1 MAKNILNQNLA
12 LGTGITTNKT
22 KKINSSTGGLYADFI
37 GNTGSAKNVT
47 LPTINT
53 GNVGYG
59 DFINVA
65 TPSVNSKS
73 GYVGA
78 YTGEDTKLSSV
89 TPAVSAVKTT
99 PSYGYSD
106 YIGEITN
113 QPVLSTSLKNQV
125 EIKKP
130 DFASGVVGTVGGGF
144 SGGNKGGVTDEG
156 VIVGNPTVET
166 MPAIKTSG
174 GSSSSS
180 KAATENAD
188 NFAPAIREIIE
199 NLYPEKKQSTAKY
212 ADFIDTS
219 NQSVSAE
226 KAEATTPTTTPATQ
240 AQAEET
246 KAAET
251 ANTATAAA
259 QAEESKSE
267 DSKMSYED
275 YIAEMKKG
283 YQEQLDAANKQA
295 EQTKA
300 RAMANAENAYAQN
313 KATYGTNAE
322 TLAQMGLTG
331 GGYSDYLQAQAYAQK
346 RADAQAAT
354 AQEIASKSNNQATYQ
369 QYIQAMNEKLA
380 DKILYDE
387 RLADQR
393 KYQEE
398 QTKAESDREYTKN
411 IYNTLWSAVQDT
423 NTTYTPES
431 IKALGEKA
439 GLSNEDITTLTNMLN
454 ATLARKTE
462 EEKKTQEE
470 EEKVKNEAFA
480 KSSSAVAA
488 DTISYIVANNGG
500 QSEYIESLKS
510 NLTEEDYNKL
520 VSQNQKSTSEYYT
533 TAIKSGYNVNTNE
546 IDNMYKKGNL
556 SEAQY
561 NKIKALWNESSIATD
576 NSAFADGNGYTLS
589 FKDAKTVMNT
599 AKSSQWI
606 NDANKKAIE
615 STYMRLYAKDIA
627 NEIMV
632 KSSAKEKGG
641 NVVDIYASDFN
652 TKKFGSYS
660 GMGKSGNTQ
669 EKYAQSIVSDAKSGK
684 IKAGDYVIMNYGNT
698 WDVECIY
705 VYIGDG
711 IFVKA
716 KDGNDSTYLSG
727 GKFASGVNFY
737 VPNGY
742 KINISSNIAFH
753 VDKK

>member
-1 MAKNILNQNLA
+1 MIKQNLT
-12 LGTGITTNKT
+12 LGTTTS
-22 KKINSSTGGLYADFI
+22 KKKKNNGTGGLYGDFV
-37 GNTGSAKNVT
+37 GGTGSANNVS
-47 LPTINT
+47 LPNLPAPNPT
-53 GNVGYG
+53 YG
-59 DFINVA
+59 DFINIP
-65 TPSVNSKS
+65 TPSKSSKS
-73 GYVGA
+73 GYIGA
-78 YTGEDTKLSSV
+78 YTGEETKLPSV
-89 TPAVSAVKTT
+89 TPALKYESKAN
-99 PSYGYSD
+99 SYGYSD
-106 YIGEITN
+106 YIGDITK
-113 QPVLSTSLKNQV
+113 QPTISSLPNNQV
-125 EIKKP
+125 AIKKP
-130 DFASGVVGTVGGGF
+130 EFDSNVVGTVGGGI
-144 SGGNKGGVTDEG
+144 SGGKKGGVTDEG
-156 VIVGNPTVET
+156 EIIGNPSVDNSTFNKGNNTVSSGKL
-166 MPAIKTSG
+166 PASKSDKIPTPTIEEPVIKPSVDTIKDGSTG
-174 GSSSSS
+174 GKTPTPSTP
-180 KAATENAD
+180 AA
-188 NFAPAIREIIE
+188 P
-199 NLYPEKKQSTAKY
+199 
-212 ADFIDTS
+212 
-219 NQSVSAE
+219 
-226 KAEATTPTTTPATQ
+226 TTPKG
-240 AQAEET
+240 EKE
-246 KAAET
+246 
-251 ANTATAAA
+251 N
-259 QAEESKSE
+259 

-275 YIAEMKKG
+275 YINEMKKG

-561 NKIKALWNESSIATD
+561 NEIKALWNESSIATD

-589 FKDAKTVMNT
+589 FNDAKTVMNT

-632 KSSAKEKGG
+632 KSSAKGKGG

-684 IKAGDYVIMNYGNT
+684 IKSGDYVIMNYGNT

-742 KINISSNIAFH
+742 EINFSSNIAFH

>member
-1 MAKNILNQNLA
+1 MIKQNLT
-12 LGTGITTNKT
+12 LGTTTS
-22 KKINSSTGGLYADFI
+22 KKKKNSGTGGLYGDFV
-37 GNTGSAKNVT
+37 GGTGSANNVP
-47 LPTINT
+47 LPNLPAPNST
-53 GNVGYG
+53 YG
-59 DFINVA
+59 DFINVS
-65 TPSVNSKS
+65 TPSKSSKS
-73 GYVGA
+73 GYIGT
-78 YTGEDTKLSSV
+78 YTGEETKLPSV
-89 TPAVSAVKTT
+89 TPALKYESKAN
-99 PSYGYSD
+99 PYGYSD
-106 YIGEITN
+106 YIGDMTK
-113 QPVLSTSLKNQV
+113 QPTISFLPNNQV
-125 EIKKP
+125 AIKKP
-130 DFASGVVGTVGGGF
+130 EFDSNVVGTVGGGF
-144 SGGNKGGVTDEG
+144 SGGKKGGITDEG
-156 VIVGNPTVET
+156 EIIGNPSVDNSTFNKGNNTVSSGKL
-166 MPAIKTSG
+166 PASKSDKIPTPTIEKPVIKPS
-174 GSSSSS
+174 
-180 KAATENAD
+180 
-188 NFAPAIREIIE
+188 
-199 NLYPEKKQSTAKY
+199 
-212 ADFIDTS
+212 IDTIKDGS
-219 NQSVSAE
+219 TGGKTPTPSTPA
-226 KAEATTPTTTPATQ
+226 APTTPK
-240 AQAEET
+240 EE
-246 KAAET
+246 KE
-251 ANTATAAA
+251 N
-259 QAEESKSE
+259 
-267 DSKMSYED
+267 DGKMSYED
-275 YIAEMKKG
+275 YINEMKKG

-346 RADAQAAT
+346 RADTQAAT

-561 NKIKALWNESSIATD
+561 NEIKALWNESSIATD

-660 GMGKSGNTQ
+660 GMGKAGNTQ

-684 IKAGDYVIMNYGNT
+684 IQAGDYVIMNYGNT

-742 KINISSNIAFH
+742 KINMSSNIAFH

>member
-1 MAKNILNQNLA
+1 MIKQNLT
-12 LGTGITTNKT
+12 LGTTTS
-22 KKINSSTGGLYADFI
+22 KKKKNSGAGGLYGDFV
-37 GNTGSAKNVT
+37 GGTGSANNLS
-47 LPTINT
+47 LPNLPAPNPT
-53 GNVGYG
+53 YG
-59 DFINVA
+59 DFINIP
-65 TPSVNSKS
+65 TPSKSSKS
-73 GYVGA
+73 GYIGA
-78 YTGEDTKLSSV
+78 YTGEETKLPSV
-89 TPAVSAVKTT
+89 TPALKYESKAN
-99 PSYGYSD
+99 SYGYSD
-106 YIGEITN
+106 YIGDITK
-113 QPVLSTSLKNQV
+113 QPTISSLPHNQV
-125 EIKKP
+125 AIKKP
-130 DFASGVVGTVGGGF
+130 EFDSNVVGTVGGGF
-144 SGGNKGGVTDEG
+144 SGGKKGGITDEG
-156 VIVGNPTVET
+156 EIIGNPSVDNSTFNKGNNTVSSGKL
-166 MPAIKTSG
+166 PASKSDKIPTPTIEEPVIKPSVDTIKDGSTG
-174 GSSSSS
+174 GKTPTPSTP
-180 KAATENAD
+180 AA
-188 NFAPAIREIIE
+188 P
-199 NLYPEKKQSTAKY
+199 
-212 ADFIDTS
+212 
-219 NQSVSAE
+219 
-226 KAEATTPTTTPATQ
+226 TTPKG
-240 AQAEET
+240 EKE
-246 KAAET
+246 
-251 ANTATAAA
+251 N
-259 QAEESKSE
+259 

-275 YIAEMKKG
+275 YINEMKKG

-561 NKIKALWNESSIATD
+561 NEIKALWNESSIATD

-589 FKDAKTVMNT
+589 FNDAKTVMNT

-632 KSSAKEKGG
+632 KSSAKGKGG

-684 IKAGDYVIMNYGNT
+684 IKSGDYVIMNYGNT

-742 KINISSNIAFH
+742 EINFSSNIAFH

>member
-1 MAKNILNQNLA
+1 MIKQNLT
-12 LGTGITTNKT
+12 LGTTTS
-22 KKINSSTGGLYADFI
+22 KKKKNSGAGGLYGDFV
-37 GNTGSAKNVT
+37 GGTGSANNLS
-47 LPTINT
+47 LPNLPAPNPT
-53 GNVGYG
+53 YG
-59 DFINVA
+59 DFINIP
-65 TPSVNSKS
+65 TPSKSSKS
-73 GYVGA
+73 GYIGA
-78 YTGEDTKLSSV
+78 YTGEETKLPSV
-89 TPAVSAVKTT
+89 TPALKYESKAN
-99 PSYGYSD
+99 SYGYSD
-106 YIGEITN
+106 YIGDITK
-113 QPVLSTSLKNQV
+113 QPTISSLPNNQV
-125 EIKKP
+125 AIKKP
-130 DFASGVVGTVGGGF
+130 EFDSNVVGTVGVGF
-144 SGGNKGGVTDEG
+144 SGGKKGGITDEG
-156 VIVGNPTVET
+156 EIIGNPSVDNSTFNNGNNTVPSGKL
-166 MPAIKTSG
+166 PASKSDKIPTPTIEEPVIKPSVDTIKDGSTG
-174 GSSSSS
+174 GKTPTPSTP
-180 KAATENAD
+180 AA
-188 NFAPAIREIIE
+188 P
-199 NLYPEKKQSTAKY
+199 
-212 ADFIDTS
+212 
-219 NQSVSAE
+219 
-226 KAEATTPTTTPATQ
+226 TTPKG
-240 AQAEET
+240 EKE
-246 KAAET
+246 
-251 ANTATAAA
+251 NG
-259 QAEESKSE
+259 
-267 DSKMSYED
+267 SKMSYED
-275 YIAEMKKG
+275 YINEMKKG

-369 QYIQAMNEKLA
+369 QYITAMNEKLA
-380 DKILYDE
+380 EKALYE
-387 RLADQR
+387 EQLEEQR
-393 KYQEE
+393 KYNEQ

-411 IYNTLWSAVQDT
+411 IYNTLWSAVQNT

-462 EEKKTQEE
+462 EEKKTQAE
-470 EEKVKNEAFA
+470 EEKVKYEAFA

-561 NKIKALWNESSIATD
+561 NEIKALWNESSIATD

-669 EKYAQSIVSDAKSGK
+669 EKYAQSIILDAKSGK

-698 WDVECIY
+698 WNTDCVY

-742 KINISSNIAFH
+742 EINFSSNIAFH

>member
-1 MAKNILNQNLA
+1 MIKQNLT
-12 LGTGITTNKT
+12 LGTTTS
-22 KKINSSTGGLYADFI
+22 KKRKNSGTGGLYGDFV
-37 GNTGSAKNVT
+37 GGTGSANNVS
-47 LPTINT
+47 LPNLPALNPT
-53 GNVGYG
+53 YG
-59 DFINVA
+59 DFINIP
-65 TPSVNSKS
+65 TPSKSSKS
-73 GYVGA
+73 GYIGA
-78 YTGEDTKLSSV
+78 YTGEETKLPSV
-89 TPAVSAVKTT
+89 TPALKYESKAN
-99 PSYGYSD
+99 SYGYSD
-106 YIGEITN
+106 YIGDITK
-113 QPVLSTSLKNQV
+113 QPTISSLPNNQV
-125 EIKKP
+125 AIKKP
-130 DFASGVVGTVGGGF
+130 EFDSNVVGTVGGGF
-144 SGGNKGGVTDEG
+144 SGGKKGGITDEG
-156 VIVGNPTVET
+156 EIIGNPSVDNSTFNKGNNTVSSGKL
-166 MPAIKTSG
+166 PASKSDKIPTPTIEKPVIKPS
-174 GSSSSS
+174 
-180 KAATENAD
+180 
-188 NFAPAIREIIE
+188 
-199 NLYPEKKQSTAKY
+199 
-212 ADFIDTS
+212 IDTIKDGS
-219 NQSVSAE
+219 TGGKTPTPSTPA
-226 KAEATTPTTTPATQ
+226 APTTPK
-240 AQAEET
+240 EE
-246 KAAET
+246 KE
-251 ANTATAAA
+251 N
-259 QAEESKSE
+259 
-267 DSKMSYED
+267 DGKMSYED
-275 YIAEMKKG
+275 YINEMKKG

-346 RADAQAAT
+346 RADTQAAT

-561 NKIKALWNESSIATD
+561 NEIKALWNESSIATD

-660 GMGKSGNTQ
+660 GMGKAGNTQ

-684 IKAGDYVIMNYGNT
+684 IQAGDYVIMNYGNT

-742 KINISSNIAFH
+742 KINMSSNIAFH

>member
-1 MAKNILNQNLA
+1 MIKQNLT
-12 LGTGITTNKT
+12 LGTTTS
-22 KKINSSTGGLYADFI
+22 KKRKNSGTGGLYGDFV
-37 GNTGSAKNVT
+37 GGTGSANNVS
-47 LPTINT
+47 LPNLPAPNPT
-53 GNVGYG
+53 YG
-59 DFINVA
+59 DFINIP
-65 TPSVNSKS
+65 TPSKGSKS
-73 GYVGA
+73 GYIGA
-78 YTGEDTKLSSV
+78 YTGEETKLPSV
-89 TPAVSAVKTT
+89 TPALKYESKAN
-99 PSYGYSD
+99 SYGYSD
-106 YIGEITN
+106 YIGDITK
-113 QPVLSTSLKNQV
+113 QPTISSLPNNQV
-125 EIKKP
+125 AIKKP
-130 DFASGVVGTVGGGF
+130 EFDSNVVGTVGGGF
-144 SGGNKGGVTDEG
+144 SGGKKGGITDEG
-156 VIVGNPTVET
+156 EIIGNPSVDNSTFNKGNNTVPSGKLPASKSDKIPTPTIEEPVIKPSVDTIKDGSTGGET
-166 MPAIKTSG
+166 PTPSTPA
-174 GSSSSS
+174 
-180 KAATENAD
+180 
-188 NFAPAIREIIE
+188 AP
-199 NLYPEKKQSTAKY
+199 
-212 ADFIDTS
+212 
-219 NQSVSAE
+219 
-226 KAEATTPTTTPATQ
+226 TTPK
-240 AQAEET
+240 EE
-246 KAAET
+246 KE
-251 ANTATAAA
+251 NG
-259 QAEESKSE
+259 
-267 DSKMSYED
+267 SKMSYED
-275 YIAEMKKG
+275 YINEMKKG

-533 TAIKSGYNVNTNE
+533 TAIKSGYKVNTNE

-561 NKIKALWNESSIATD
+561 NEIKALWNESIIATD

-589 FKDAKTVMNT
+589 FNDAKTVMNT

-632 KSSAKEKGG
+632 KSSAKGKGG
-641 NVVDIYASDFN
+641 NIVDIYASDFN

-684 IKAGDYVIMNYGNT
+684 IKAGDYVIMNFGNT

-711 IFVKA
+711 MFVKA

-742 KINISSNIAFH
+742 KINFSSNIAFH

>member
-1 MAKNILNQNLA
+1 MIKQNLTI
-12 LGTGITTNKT
+12 GTTTS
-22 KKINSSTGGLYADFI
+22 KKKKNNGTGGLYGDFV
-37 GNTGSAKNVT
+37 GGTGSANNLS
-47 LPTINT
+47 LPNLPAPNPT
-53 GNVGYG
+53 YG
-59 DFINVA
+59 DFINIP
-65 TPSVNSKS
+65 TPSKSSKS
-73 GYVGA
+73 GYIGA
-78 YTGEDTKLSSV
+78 YTGEETKLPSV
-89 TPAVSAVKTT
+89 TPALKYESKAN
-99 PSYGYSD
+99 SYGYSD
-106 YIGEITN
+106 YIGDITK
-113 QPVLSTSLKNQV
+113 QPTISSLPNNQV
-125 EIKKP
+125 AIKKP
-130 DFASGVVGTVGGGF
+130 EFDSNVVGTVGGGF
-144 SGGNKGGVTDEG
+144 SGGKKGGITDEG
-156 VIVGNPTVET
+156 EIIGNPSVDNSTFNKGNNTVSSGKL
-166 MPAIKTSG
+166 PASKSDKIPTPTIEEPVIKPSVDTIKDGSTG
-174 GSSSSS
+174 GKTPTPSTP
-180 KAATENAD
+180 AA
-188 NFAPAIREIIE
+188 P
-199 NLYPEKKQSTAKY
+199 
-212 ADFIDTS
+212 
-219 NQSVSAE
+219 
-226 KAEATTPTTTPATQ
+226 TTPKG
-240 AQAEET
+240 EKE
-246 KAAET
+246 
-251 ANTATAAA
+251 N
-259 QAEESKSE
+259 

-275 YIAEMKKG
+275 YINEMKKG

-561 NKIKALWNESSIATD
+561 NEIKALWNESSIATD

-589 FKDAKTVMNT
+589 FNDAKTVMNT

-632 KSSAKEKGG
+632 KSSAKGKGG

-684 IKAGDYVIMNYGNT
+684 IKSGDYVIMNYGNT

-742 KINISSNIAFH
+742 EINFSSNIAFH

>member
-1 MAKNILNQNLA
+1 MIKQNLT
-12 LGTGITTNKT
+12 LGTTTS
-22 KKINSSTGGLYADFI
+22 KKKKNSGAGGLYGDFV
-37 GNTGSAKNVT
+37 GGTGSANNLS
-47 LPTINT
+47 LPNLPAPNPT
-53 GNVGYG
+53 YG
-59 DFINVA
+59 DFINIP
-65 TPSVNSKS
+65 TPSKSSKS
-73 GYVGA
+73 GYIGA
-78 YTGEDTKLSSV
+78 YTGEETKLPRV
-89 TPAVSAVKTT
+89 TPALKYESKAN
-99 PSYGYSD
+99 SYGYSD
-106 YIGEITN
+106 YIGDITK
-113 QPVLSTSLKNQV
+113 QPTISSLPNNQV
-125 EIKKP
+125 AIKKP
-130 DFASGVVGTVGGGF
+130 EFDSSVVGTVGGGF
-144 SGGNKGGVTDEG
+144 SGGKKGGVTDEG
-156 VIVGNPTVET
+156 EIIGNPSVDNSTFNKGNNTVPSGKL
-166 MPAIKTSG
+166 PASKSDKIPTPTIEEPVIKPSVDTIKDGSTG
-174 GSSSSS
+174 GKTPTPSTP
-180 KAATENAD
+180 AA
-188 NFAPAIREIIE
+188 P
-199 NLYPEKKQSTAKY
+199 
-212 ADFIDTS
+212 
-219 NQSVSAE
+219 
-226 KAEATTPTTTPATQ
+226 TTPK
-240 AQAEET
+240 EE
-246 KAAET
+246 KE
-251 ANTATAAA
+251 NG
-259 QAEESKSE
+259 
-267 DSKMSYED
+267 SKMSYED
-275 YIAEMKKG
+275 YINEMKKG

-561 NKIKALWNESSIATD
+561 NEIKALWNESSIATD

-589 FKDAKTVMNT
+589 FNDAKTVMNT

-632 KSSAKEKGG
+632 KSSAKGKGG
-641 NVVDIYASDFN
+641 NTVDIYASDFN

-684 IKAGDYVIMNYGNT
+684 IKAGDYVIMNFGNT

-742 KINISSNIAFH
+742 KINFSSNIAFH

>member
-1 MAKNILNQNLA
+1 MIKQNLT
-12 LGTGITTNKT
+12 LGTTTS
-22 KKINSSTGGLYADFI
+22 KKKKNSGAGGLYGDFV
-37 GNTGSAKNVT
+37 GGTGSANNLS
-47 LPTINT
+47 LPNLPAPNPT
-53 GNVGYG
+53 YG
-59 DFINVA
+59 DFINIP
-65 TPSVNSKS
+65 TPSKNSKS
-73 GYVGA
+73 GYIGA
-78 YTGEDTKLSSV
+78 YTGEETKLPSV
-89 TPAVSAVKTT
+89 TPALKYESKAN
-99 PSYGYSD
+99 SYGYSD
-106 YIGEITN
+106 YIGDMTK
-113 QPVLSTSLKNQV
+113 QPTISSLPNNQV
-125 EIKKP
+125 AIKKP
-130 DFASGVVGTVGGGF
+130 EFDSNVVGTVGGGF
-144 SGGNKGGVTDEG
+144 SGGKKGGVTDDGAIIGNPSIEKMPT
-156 VIVGNPTVET
+156 VKPSVGNS
-166 MPAIKTSG
+166 TS
-174 GSSSSS
+174 
-180 KAATENAD
+180 KNQTESAD
-188 NFAPAIREIIE
+188 NFAPAVREIIE
-199 NLYPEKKQSTAKY
+199 SLYPEKKQSAVKY
-212 ADFIDTS
+212 SDYIPAQSPAETEMPSQAEQVKQNEPADK
-219 NQSVSAE
+219 E
-226 KAEATTPTTTPATQ
+226 TPASQ
-240 AQAEET
+240 T
-246 KAAET
+246 K
-251 ANTATAAA
+251 
-259 QAEESKSE
+259 E
-267 DSKMSYED
+267 DKTTDGKMSYED

-369 QYIQAMNEKLA
+369 QYITAMNEKLA
-380 DKILYDE
+380 EKALYE
-387 RLADQR
+387 EQLEEQR
-393 KYQEE
+393 KYNE
-398 QTKAESDREYTKN
+398 QKTKAESDREYTKN
-411 IYNTLWSAVQDT
+411 IYNTLWSAVQNT

-462 EEKKTQEE
+462 EEKKTQAE
-470 EEKVKNEAFA
+470 EEKVKYEAFA

-546 IDNMYKKGNL
+546 IDNMYKNGNL

-561 NKIKALWNESSIATD
+561 NEIKALWNESSIATD
-576 NSAFADGNGYTLS
+576 NSAFADGNGHTLS

-669 EKYAQSIVSDAKSGK
+669 EKYAQSIILDAKSGK

-698 WDVECIY
+698 WNTDCVY

-716 KDGNDSTYLSG
+716 KDANDSTYLYD

-742 KINISSNIAFH
+742 KISFNGNIAFH

>member
-1 MAKNILNQNLA
+1 MIKQNLT
-12 LGTGITTNKT
+12 LGTTTS
-22 KKINSSTGGLYADFI
+22 KKKKNSGAGGLYGDFV
-37 GNTGSAKNVT
+37 GGTGSANNLS
-47 LPTINT
+47 LPNLPAPNPT
-53 GNVGYG
+53 YG
-59 DFINVA
+59 DFINIP
-65 TPSVNSKS
+65 TPSKSSKS
-73 GYVGA
+73 GYIGA
-78 YTGEDTKLSSV
+78 YTGEETKLPRV
-89 TPAVSAVKTT
+89 TPALKYESKAN
-99 PSYGYSD
+99 SYGYSD
-106 YIGEITN
+106 YIGDITK
-113 QPVLSTSLKNQV
+113 QPTISSLPNNQV
-125 EIKKP
+125 AIKKP
-130 DFASGVVGTVGGGF
+130 EFDSSVVGTVGGGF
-144 SGGNKGGVTDEG
+144 SGGKKGGVTDEG
-156 VIVGNPTVET
+156 EIIGNPSVDNSTFNKGNNTVPSGKL
-166 MPAIKTSG
+166 PASKSDKIPTPTIEEPVIKPSVDTIKDGSTG
-174 GSSSSS
+174 GKTPTPSTP
-180 KAATENAD
+180 AA
-188 NFAPAIREIIE
+188 P
-199 NLYPEKKQSTAKY
+199 
-212 ADFIDTS
+212 
-219 NQSVSAE
+219 
-226 KAEATTPTTTPATQ
+226 TTPK
-240 AQAEET
+240 EE
-246 KAAET
+246 KE
-251 ANTATAAA
+251 NG
-259 QAEESKSE
+259 
-267 DSKMSYED
+267 SKMSYED
-275 YIAEMKKG
+275 YINEMKKG

-561 NKIKALWNESSIATD
+561 NEIKALWNESSIATD

-589 FKDAKTVMNT
+589 FNDAKTVMNT

-632 KSSAKEKGG
+632 KSSAKGKGG
-641 NVVDIYASDFN
+641 NIVDIYASDFN

-684 IKAGDYVIMNYGNT
+684 IKAGDYVIMNFGNT

-742 KINISSNIAFH
+742 KINFSSNIAFH

>member
-1 MAKNILNQNLA
+1 MIKQNLT
-12 LGTGITTNKT
+12 LGTTTS
-22 KKINSSTGGLYADFI
+22 KKRKNSGTGGLYGDFV
-37 GNTGSAKNVT
+37 GGTGSANNVS
-47 LPTINT
+47 LPNLPAPNPT
-53 GNVGYG
+53 YG
-59 DFINVA
+59 DFINIP
-65 TPSVNSKS
+65 TSSKSSKS
-73 GYVGA
+73 GYIGA
-78 YTGEDTKLSSV
+78 YTGEEAKLPSV
-89 TPAVSAVKTT
+89 TPALKYESKAN
-99 PSYGYSD
+99 SYGYSD
-106 YIGEITN
+106 YIGDITK
-113 QPVLSTSLKNQV
+113 QPTISSLPNNQV
-125 EIKKP
+125 AIKKP
-130 DFASGVVGTVGGGF
+130 EFDSNVVGTVGGGF
-144 SGGNKGGVTDEG
+144 SGGKKGGITDEG
-156 VIVGNPTVET
+156 EIIGNPSVDNSTFNKGNNTVSSGKL
-166 MPAIKTSG
+166 PASKSDKIPTPTIEKPVIKPS
-174 GSSSSS
+174 
-180 KAATENAD
+180 
-188 NFAPAIREIIE
+188 
-199 NLYPEKKQSTAKY
+199 
-212 ADFIDTS
+212 IDTIKDGS
-219 NQSVSAE
+219 TGGETPTPSTPA
-226 KAEATTPTTTPATQ
+226 TPTTPK
-240 AQAEET
+240 EE
-246 KAAET
+246 KE
-251 ANTATAAA
+251 N
-259 QAEESKSE
+259 
-267 DSKMSYED
+267 DGKMSYED
-275 YIAEMKKG
+275 YINEMKKG

-346 RADAQAAT
+346 RADTQAAT

-561 NKIKALWNESSIATD
+561 NEIKALWNESSIATD

-606 NDANKKAIE
+606 NGANKKAIE

-660 GMGKSGNTQ
+660 GMGKAGNTQ

-684 IKAGDYVIMNYGNT
+684 IQAGDYVIMNYGNT

-742 KINISSNIAFH
+742 KINMSSNIAFH

>member
-1 MAKNILNQNLA
+1 MIKQNLT
-12 LGTGITTNKT
+12 LGTTTS
-22 KKINSSTGGLYADFI
+22 KKRKNSGTGGLYGDFV
-37 GNTGSAKNVT
+37 GGTGSTNNVS
-47 LPTINT
+47 LPNLPAPNPT
-53 GNVGYG
+53 YG
-59 DFINVA
+59 DFINIP
-65 TPSVNSKS
+65 TPSKSSKS
-73 GYVGA
+73 GYIGA
-78 YTGEDTKLSSV
+78 YTGEETKLPSV
-89 TPAVSAVKTT
+89 TPALKYESKAN
-99 PSYGYSD
+99 SYGYSD
-106 YIGEITN
+106 YIGDITK
-113 QPVLSTSLKNQV
+113 QPTISSLPNNQV
-125 EIKKP
+125 AIKRP
-130 DFASGVVGTVGGGF
+130 EFDSNVVGTVGGGF
-144 SGGNKGGVTDEG
+144 SGGKKGDVTDEG
-156 VIVGNPTVET
+156 EIIGNPSVDNSTFNKGNNTVPSGKL
-166 MPAIKTSG
+166 PASKSDKIPTPTIEEPVIKPSVDTIKDGSTG
-174 GSSSSS
+174 GKTPTPSTP
-180 KAATENAD
+180 AA
-188 NFAPAIREIIE
+188 P
-199 NLYPEKKQSTAKY
+199 
-212 ADFIDTS
+212 
-219 NQSVSAE
+219 
-226 KAEATTPTTTPATQ
+226 TTPKG
-240 AQAEET
+240 EKE
-246 KAAET
+246 
-251 ANTATAAA
+251 NG
-259 QAEESKSE
+259 
-267 DSKMSYED
+267 SKMSYED
-275 YIAEMKKG
+275 YINEMKKG

-546 IDNMYKKGNL
+546 IDNIYKKGNL

-561 NKIKALWNESSIATD
+561 NEIKALWNESSIATD

-589 FKDAKTVMNT
+589 FNDAKTVMNT

-632 KSSAKEKGG
+632 KSSAKGKGG

-684 IKAGDYVIMNYGNT
+684 IKAGDYVIMNFGNT

-742 KINISSNIAFH
+742 EINFSSNIAFH

>member
-1 MAKNILNQNLA
+1 MIKQNLT
-12 LGTGITTNKT
+12 LGTTTS
-22 KKINSSTGGLYADFI
+22 KKRKNSGTGGLYGDFV
-37 GNTGSAKNVT
+37 GGTGSANNLL
-47 LPTINT
+47 LPNLPASNPT
-53 GNVGYG
+53 YG
-59 DFINVA
+59 DFINIP
-65 TPSVNSKS
+65 TPSKSSKS
-73 GYVGA
+73 GYIGA
-78 YTGEDTKLSSV
+78 YTGEETKLPSV
-89 TPAVSAVKTT
+89 TPALKYESKAN
-99 PSYGYSD
+99 SYGYSD
-106 YIGEITN
+106 YIGDITK
-113 QPVLSTSLKNQV
+113 QPTISSLPNNQV
-125 EIKKP
+125 AIKKP
-130 DFASGVVGTVGGGF
+130 EFDSNVVGTVGGGF
-144 SGGNKGGVTDEG
+144 SGGKKGGITDEG
-156 VIVGNPTVET
+156 EIIGNPSVDNSTFNKGNNTVSSGKL
-166 MPAIKTSG
+166 PASKSDKIPTPTIEKPVIKPS
-174 GSSSSS
+174 
-180 KAATENAD
+180 
-188 NFAPAIREIIE
+188 
-199 NLYPEKKQSTAKY
+199 
-212 ADFIDTS
+212 IDTIKDGS
-219 NQSVSAE
+219 TGGETPTPSTPTAP
-226 KAEATTPTTTPATQ
+226 TTPK
-240 AQAEET
+240 EE
-246 KAAET
+246 KE
-251 ANTATAAA
+251 N
-259 QAEESKSE
+259 
-267 DSKMSYED
+267 DGKMSYED
-275 YIAEMKKG
+275 YINEMKKG

-346 RADAQAAT
+346 RADTQAAT

-561 NKIKALWNESSIATD
+561 NEIKALWNESSIATD

-660 GMGKSGNTQ
+660 GMGKAGNTQ

-684 IKAGDYVIMNYGNT
+684 IQAGDYVIMNYGNT

-742 KINISSNIAFH
+742 KINMSGNIAFH

>member
-1 MAKNILNQNLA
+1 MIKQNLT
-12 LGTGITTNKT
+12 LGTTTS
-22 KKINSSTGGLYADFI
+22 KKKKNSGAGGLYGDFV
-37 GNTGSAKNVT
+37 GGTGSANNLS
-47 LPTINT
+47 LPNLPAPNPT
-53 GNVGYG
+53 YG
-59 DFINVA
+59 DFINIP
-65 TPSVNSKS
+65 TPSKNSKS
-73 GYVGA
+73 GYIGA
-78 YTGEDTKLSSV
+78 YTGEETKLPSV
-89 TPAVSAVKTT
+89 TPALKYESKAN
-99 PSYGYSD
+99 SYGYSD
-106 YIGEITN
+106 YIGDMTK
-113 QPVLSTSLKNQV
+113 QPTISSLPNNQV
-125 EIKKP
+125 AIKKP
-130 DFASGVVGTVGGGF
+130 EFDSNVVGTVGGGF
-144 SGGNKGGVTDEG
+144 SGGKKGGVTDDGAIIGNPSIEKMPT
-156 VIVGNPTVET
+156 VKPSVGNS
-166 MPAIKTSG
+166 TS
-174 GSSSSS
+174 
-180 KAATENAD
+180 KNQTESAD
-188 NFAPAIREIIE
+188 NFAPAVREIIE
-199 NLYPEKKQSTAKY
+199 SLYPEKKQSAVKY
-212 ADFIDTS
+212 SDYIPAQSPAETEMPSQAEQVKQNEPADK
-219 NQSVSAE
+219 E
-226 KAEATTPTTTPATQ
+226 TPASQ
-240 AQAEET
+240 T
-246 KAAET
+246 K
-251 ANTATAAA
+251 
-259 QAEESKSE
+259 E
-267 DSKMSYED
+267 DKTTDGKMSYED

-561 NKIKALWNESSIATD
+561 NEIKALWNESSIATD

-589 FKDAKTVMNT
+589 FNDAKTVMNT

-632 KSSAKEKGG
+632 KSSAKGKGG

-684 IKAGDYVIMNYGNT
+684 IKAGDYVIMNFGNT

-742 KINISSNIAFH
+742 KINFSSNIAFH

>member
-1 MAKNILNQNLA
+1 MIKQNLT
-12 LGTGITTNKT
+12 LGTTTS
-22 KKINSSTGGLYADFI
+22 KKRKNSGTGGLYGDFV
-37 GNTGSAKNVT
+37 GGTGSTNNVS
-47 LPTINT
+47 LPNLPVPNPT
-53 GNVGYG
+53 YG
-59 DFINVA
+59 DFINIP
-65 TPSVNSKS
+65 TPSKSSKS
-73 GYVGA
+73 GYIGA
-78 YTGEDTKLSSV
+78 YTGEETKLPSV
-89 TPAVSAVKTT
+89 TPALKYESKAN
-99 PSYGYSD
+99 SYGYSD
-106 YIGEITN
+106 YIGDITK
-113 QPVLSTSLKNQV
+113 QPTISSLPNNQV
-125 EIKKP
+125 AIKRP
-130 DFASGVVGTVGGGF
+130 EFDSNVVGTVGGGF
-144 SGGNKGGVTDEG
+144 SGGKKGGVTDDG
-156 VIVGNPTVET
+156 AIIGNPSIDNSTFNKGNNTVPSGKL
-166 MPAIKTSG
+166 PASKSDKIPTPTIEEPVIKPSVDTIKDGSTG
-174 GSSSSS
+174 GKTPTPSTP
-180 KAATENAD
+180 AA
-188 NFAPAIREIIE
+188 P
-199 NLYPEKKQSTAKY
+199 
-212 ADFIDTS
+212 
-219 NQSVSAE
+219 
-226 KAEATTPTTTPATQ
+226 TTPKG
-240 AQAEET
+240 EKE
-246 KAAET
+246 
-251 ANTATAAA
+251 NG
-259 QAEESKSE
+259 
-267 DSKMSYED
+267 SKMSYED
-275 YIAEMKKG
+275 YINEMKKG

-546 IDNMYKKGNL
+546 IDNIYKKGNL

-561 NKIKALWNESSIATD
+561 NEIKALWNESSIATD

-589 FKDAKTVMNT
+589 FNDAKTVMNT

-632 KSSAKEKGG
+632 KSSAKGKGG

-684 IKAGDYVIMNYGNT
+684 IKAGDYVIMNFGNT

-742 KINISSNIAFH
+742 EINFSSNIAFH

>member
-1 MAKNILNQNLA
+1 MIKQNLT
-12 LGTGITTNKT
+12 LGTTTS
-22 KKINSSTGGLYADFI
+22 KKRKNSGTGGLYGDFV
-37 GNTGSAKNVT
+37 GGTGSANNVS
-47 LPTINT
+47 LPNLPALNPT
-53 GNVGYG
+53 YG
-59 DFINVA
+59 DFINSP
-65 TPSVNSKS
+65 TPSKSSKS
-73 GYVGA
+73 GYIGA
-78 YTGEDTKLSSV
+78 YTGEETKLPSV
-89 TPAVSAVKTT
+89 TPALKYESKAN
-99 PSYGYSD
+99 SYGYSD
-106 YIGEITN
+106 YIGDITK
-113 QPVLSTSLKNQV
+113 QPTISSLPNNQV
-125 EIKKP
+125 AIKKP
-130 DFASGVVGTVGGGF
+130 EFDSNVVGTVGGGF
-144 SGGNKGGVTDEG
+144 SGGKKGGITDEG
-156 VIVGNPTVET
+156 EIIGNPSVDNSTFNKGNNTVSSGKL
-166 MPAIKTSG
+166 PASKSDKIPTPTIEKPVIKPS
-174 GSSSSS
+174 
-180 KAATENAD
+180 
-188 NFAPAIREIIE
+188 
-199 NLYPEKKQSTAKY
+199 
-212 ADFIDTS
+212 IDTIKDGS
-219 NQSVSAE
+219 TGGKTPTPSTPA
-226 KAEATTPTTTPATQ
+226 APTTPK
-240 AQAEET
+240 EE
-246 KAAET
+246 KE
-251 ANTATAAA
+251 N
-259 QAEESKSE
+259 
-267 DSKMSYED
+267 DGKMSYED
-275 YIAEMKKG
+275 YINEMKKG

-346 RADAQAAT
+346 RADTQAAT

-561 NKIKALWNESSIATD
+561 NEIKALWNESSIATD

-660 GMGKSGNTQ
+660 GMGKAGNTQ

-684 IKAGDYVIMNYGNT
+684 IQAGDYVIMNYGNT

-742 KINISSNIAFH
+742 KINMSSNIAFH

>member
-1 MAKNILNQNLA
+1 MIKQNLT
-12 LGTGITTNKT
+12 LGTTTS
-22 KKINSSTGGLYADFI
+22 KKKKNSGAGGLYGDFV
-37 GNTGSAKNVT
+37 GGTGSANNLS
-47 LPTINT
+47 LPNLPAPNPT
-53 GNVGYG
+53 YG
-59 DFINVA
+59 DFINIP
-65 TPSVNSKS
+65 TPSKSSKS
-73 GYVGA
+73 GYIGA
-78 YTGEDTKLSSV
+78 YTGEETKLPSV
-89 TPAVSAVKTT
+89 TPALKYESKAN
-99 PSYGYSD
+99 SYGYSD
-106 YIGEITN
+106 YIGDMTK
-113 QPVLSTSLKNQV
+113 QPTISSLPNNQV
-125 EIKKP
+125 AIKKP
-130 DFASGVVGTVGGGF
+130 EFDSNVVGTVGGGF
-144 SGGNKGGVTDEG
+144 SGGKKGGITDEG
-156 VIVGNPTVET
+156 EIIGNPSVDNSTFNKGNNTVSSGKL
-166 MPAIKTSG
+166 PASKSDKIPTPTIEEPVIKPSVDTIKDGSTG
-174 GSSSSS
+174 GKTPTPSTP
-180 KAATENAD
+180 AA
-188 NFAPAIREIIE
+188 P
-199 NLYPEKKQSTAKY
+199 
-212 ADFIDTS
+212 
-219 NQSVSAE
+219 
-226 KAEATTPTTTPATQ
+226 TTPKG
-240 AQAEET
+240 EKE
-246 KAAET
+246 
-251 ANTATAAA
+251 N
-259 QAEESKSE
+259 

-275 YIAEMKKG
+275 YINEMKKG

-561 NKIKALWNESSIATD
+561 NEIKALWNESSIATD

-589 FKDAKTVMNT
+589 FNDAKTVMNT

-632 KSSAKEKGG
+632 KSSAKGKGG

-684 IKAGDYVIMNYGNT
+684 IKAGDYVIMNFGNT

-742 KINISSNIAFH
+742 EINFSSNIAFH

>member
-1 MAKNILNQNLA
+1 MIKQNLT
-12 LGTGITTNKT
+12 LGTTTS
-22 KKINSSTGGLYADFI
+22 KKKKNNGTGGLYGDFI
-37 GNTGSAKNVT
+37 GGTGSANNVS
-47 LPTINT
+47 LPNLPSSNPT
-53 GNVGYG
+53 YG
-59 DFINVA
+59 DFINIP
-65 TPSVNSKS
+65 TLSKDKT
-73 GYVGA
+73 GGA
-78 YTGEDTKLSSV
+78 YTGNDLTLKPSTPSFGYGDALGDLSV
-89 TPAVSAVKTT
+89 TPTWGTGNNSKLPPSA
-99 PSYGYSD
+99 PSGISKGN
-106 YIGEITN
+106 ISVA
-113 QPVLSTSLKNQV
+113 PVDKSQFFDSN
-125 EIKKP
+125 
-130 DFASGVVGTVGGGF
+130 VVGTVGGGF
-144 SGGNKGGVTDEG
+144 PGGKKGGITDEG
-156 VIVGNPTVET
+156 EIIGNPSVDNSTFNTFNKGNNKDGSTGEKT
-166 MPAIKTSG
+166 PTPSTPA
-174 GSSSSS
+174 
-180 KAATENAD
+180 
-188 NFAPAIREIIE
+188 AP
-199 NLYPEKKQSTAKY
+199 
-212 ADFIDTS
+212 
-219 NQSVSAE
+219 
-226 KAEATTPTTTPATQ
+226 TTPRG
-240 AQAEET
+240 EKE
-246 KAAET
+246 
-251 ANTATAAA
+251 N
-259 QAEESKSE
+259 

-275 YIAEMKKG
+275 YINEMKKG

-398 QTKAESDREYTKN
+398 QTKAEGDREYTKN

-462 EEKKTQEE
+462 EEKKKQEE

-488 DTISYIVANNGG
+488 DTISHIVANNGG

-533 TAIKSGYNVNTNE
+533 TAIKSGYKVNTNE

-561 NKIKALWNESSIATD
+561 NEIKALWNSSIATD

-589 FKDAKTVMNT
+589 FNDAKTVMNT
-599 AKSSQWI
+599 AKSSQWT

-632 KSSAKEKGG
+632 KSSAKGKGG

-684 IKAGDYVIMNYGNT
+684 IKAGDYVIMNFGNT

-742 KINISSNIAFH
+742 EINFSSNIAFH

>member
-1 MAKNILNQNLA
+1 MIKQNLT
-12 LGTGITTNKT
+12 LGTTTS
-22 KKINSSTGGLYADFI
+22 KKRKNSGTGGLYGDFV
-37 GNTGSAKNVT
+37 GGTGSTNNVS
-47 LPTINT
+47 LPNLPAPNPT
-53 GNVGYG
+53 YG
-59 DFINVA
+59 DFINIP
-65 TPSVNSKS
+65 TPSKSSKS
-73 GYVGA
+73 GYIGA
-78 YTGEDTKLSSV
+78 YTGEETKLPSV
-89 TPAVSAVKTT
+89 TPALKYESKAN
-99 PSYGYSD
+99 SYGYSD
-106 YIGEITN
+106 YIGDITK
-113 QPVLSTSLKNQV
+113 QPTISSLPNNQV
-125 EIKKP
+125 AIKRP
-130 DFASGVVGTVGGGF
+130 EFDSNVVGTVGGGF
-144 SGGNKGGVTDEG
+144 SGGKKGGVTDEG
-156 VIVGNPTVET
+156 EIIGNPSVDNSTFNKGNNTVPSGKL
-166 MPAIKTSG
+166 PASKSDKIPTPTIEEPVIKPSVDTIKDGSTG
-174 GSSSSS
+174 GKTPTPSTP
-180 KAATENAD
+180 AA
-188 NFAPAIREIIE
+188 P
-199 NLYPEKKQSTAKY
+199 
-212 ADFIDTS
+212 
-219 NQSVSAE
+219 
-226 KAEATTPTTTPATQ
+226 TTPK
-240 AQAEET
+240 EE
-246 KAAET
+246 KE
-251 ANTATAAA
+251 NG
-259 QAEESKSE
+259 
-267 DSKMSYED
+267 SKMSYED
-275 YIAEMKKG
+275 YINEMKKG

-561 NKIKALWNESSIATD
+561 NEIKALWNESSIATD

-589 FKDAKTVMNT
+589 FNDAKTVMNT

-632 KSSAKEKGG
+632 KSSAKGKGG
-641 NVVDIYASDFN
+641 NIVDIYASDFN

-684 IKAGDYVIMNYGNT
+684 IKAGDYVIMNFGNT

-742 KINISSNIAFH
+742 KINFSSNIAFH

>member
-1 MAKNILNQNLA
+1 MIKQNLT
-12 LGTGITTNKT
+12 LGTTTS
-22 KKINSSTGGLYADFI
+22 KKKKNNGTGGLYGDFI
-37 GNTGSAKNVT
+37 GGTGSANNVS
-47 LPTINT
+47 LPNLPSSNPT
-53 GNVGYG
+53 YG
-59 DFINVA
+59 DFINIP
-65 TPSVNSKS
+65 TPSKSSKS
-73 GYVGA
+73 GYIGA
-78 YTGEDTKLSSV
+78 YTGEETKLPSV
-89 TPAVSAVKTT
+89 TPALKYESKAN
-99 PSYGYSD
+99 SYGYSD
-106 YIGEITN
+106 YIGDITK
-113 QPVLSTSLKNQV
+113 QPTISSLPNNQV
-125 EIKKP
+125 AIKKP
-130 DFASGVVGTVGGGF
+130 EFDSNVVGTVGGGF
-144 SGGNKGGVTDEG
+144 SGGKKGDVTDEG
-156 VIVGNPTVET
+156 EIIGNPSVDNSTFNKGNNTVPSGKF
-166 MPAIKTSG
+166 PASKSDKIPTPTIEEPVIKPSVDTIKDGSTG
-174 GSSSSS
+174 GKTPTPSTP
-180 KAATENAD
+180 AA
-188 NFAPAIREIIE
+188 P
-199 NLYPEKKQSTAKY
+199 
-212 ADFIDTS
+212 
-219 NQSVSAE
+219 
-226 KAEATTPTTTPATQ
+226 TTPKG
-240 AQAEET
+240 EKE
-246 KAAET
+246 
-251 ANTATAAA
+251 NG
-259 QAEESKSE
+259 
-267 DSKMSYED
+267 SKMSYED
-275 YIAEMKKG
+275 YINEMKKG

-546 IDNMYKKGNL
+546 IDNIYKKGNL

-561 NKIKALWNESSIATD
+561 NEIKALWNESSIATD

-589 FKDAKTVMNT
+589 FNDAKTVMNT

-632 KSSAKEKGG
+632 KSSAKGKGG

-684 IKAGDYVIMNYGNT
+684 IKAGDYVIMNFGNT

-742 KINISSNIAFH
+742 EINFSSNIAFH

>member
-1 MAKNILNQNLA
+1 
-12 LGTGITTNKT
+12 
-22 KKINSSTGGLYADFI
+22 
-37 GNTGSAKNVT
+37 
-47 LPTINT
+47 
-53 GNVGYG
+53 
-59 DFINVA
+59 
-65 TPSVNSKS
+65 
-73 GYVGA
+73 
-78 YTGEDTKLSSV
+78 
-89 TPAVSAVKTT
+89 
-99 PSYGYSD
+99 
-106 YIGEITN
+106 
-113 QPVLSTSLKNQV
+113 
-125 EIKKP
+125 
-130 DFASGVVGTVGGGF
+130 
-144 SGGNKGGVTDEG
+144 
-156 VIVGNPTVET
+156 
-166 MPAIKTSG
+166 
-174 GSSSSS
+174 
-180 KAATENAD
+180 
-188 NFAPAIREIIE
+188 
-199 NLYPEKKQSTAKY
+199 
-212 ADFIDTS
+212 
-219 NQSVSAE
+219 
-226 KAEATTPTTTPATQ
+226 
-240 AQAEET
+240 
-246 KAAET
+246 
-251 ANTATAAA
+251 
-259 QAEESKSE
+259 
-267 DSKMSYED
+267 
-275 YIAEMKKG
+275 
-283 YQEQLDAANKQA
+283 
-295 EQTKA
+295 
-300 RAMANAENAYAQN
+300 
-313 KATYGTNAE
+313 
-322 TLAQMGLTG
+322 
-331 GGYSDYLQAQAYAQK
+331 
-346 RADAQAAT
+346 
-354 AQEIASKSNNQATYQ
+354 
-369 QYIQAMNEKLA
+369 
-380 DKILYDE
+380 
-387 RLADQR
+387 
-393 KYQEE
+393 
-398 QTKAESDREYTKN
+398 
-411 IYNTLWSAVQDT
+411 
-423 NTTYTPES
+423 
-431 IKALGEKA
+431 
-439 GLSNEDITTLTNMLN
+439 MLN

-462 EEKKTQEE
+462 EEKKTQAE
-470 EEKVKNEAFA
+470 EEKVKYEAFA

-561 NKIKALWNESSIATD
+561 NEIKAFWNESSIATD

-669 EKYAQSIVSDAKSGK
+669 EKYAQSIILDAKSGK

-698 WDVECIY
+698 WNTDCVY

-716 KDGNDSTYLSG
+716 KDANDSTYLYD

-742 KINISSNIAFH
+742 KISFNGNIAFH

>member
-1 MAKNILNQNLA
+1 MIKQNLT
-12 LGTGITTNKT
+12 LGTTTS
-22 KKINSSTGGLYADFI
+22 KKRKNSGTGGLYGDFV
-37 GNTGSAKNVT
+37 GGTGSANNVS
-47 LPTINT
+47 LPNLPALNPT
-53 GNVGYG
+53 YG
-59 DFINVA
+59 DFINIP
-65 TPSVNSKS
+65 TPSKSSKS
-73 GYVGA
+73 GYIGA
-78 YTGEDTKLSSV
+78 YTGEETKLPSV
-89 TPAVSAVKTT
+89 TPALKYESKAN
-99 PSYGYSD
+99 SYGYSD
-106 YIGEITN
+106 YIGDITK
-113 QPVLSTSLKNQV
+113 QPTISSLPNNQV
-125 EIKKP
+125 AIKKP
-130 DFASGVVGTVGGGF
+130 EFDSSVVGTVGGGF
-144 SGGNKGGVTDEG
+144 SGGKKGGVTDEG
-156 VIVGNPTVET
+156 EIIGNPSVDNSTFNKGNNTVSSGKL
-166 MPAIKTSG
+166 PASKSDKIPTPTIEKPVIKPS
-174 GSSSSS
+174 
-180 KAATENAD
+180 
-188 NFAPAIREIIE
+188 
-199 NLYPEKKQSTAKY
+199 
-212 ADFIDTS
+212 IDTIKDGS
-219 NQSVSAE
+219 TGGETPTPSTPA
-226 KAEATTPTTTPATQ
+226 APTTPK
-240 AQAEET
+240 EE
-246 KAAET
+246 KE
-251 ANTATAAA
+251 N
-259 QAEESKSE
+259 
-267 DSKMSYED
+267 DGKMSYED
-275 YIAEMKKG
+275 YINEMKKG

-346 RADAQAAT
+346 RADTQAAT

-454 ATLARKTE
+454 ATLAQKTE

-561 NKIKALWNESSIATD
+561 NEIKALWNESSIATD

-615 STYMRLYAKDIA
+615 SSYMRLYAKDIA

-660 GMGKSGNTQ
+660 GMGKAGNTQ

-684 IKAGDYVIMNYGNT
+684 IQAGDYVIMNYGNT

-742 KINISSNIAFH
+742 KINMSSNIAFH

>member
-1 MAKNILNQNLA
+1 MIKQNLT
-12 LGTGITTNKT
+12 LGTTTS
-22 KKINSSTGGLYADFI
+22 KKKKNNGTGGLYGDFI
-37 GNTGSAKNVT
+37 GGTGSANNVS
-47 LPTINT
+47 LPNLPSSNPT
-53 GNVGYG
+53 YG
-59 DFINVA
+59 DFINIP
-65 TPSVNSKS
+65 TLSKDKT
-73 GYVGA
+73 GGA
-78 YTGEDTKLSSV
+78 YTGNDLTLKPSTPSFGYGDALGDLSV
-89 TPAVSAVKTT
+89 TPKRKDEQIVTPTWGTGNNSKLPPSA
-99 PSYGYSD
+99 PSGISKGD
-106 YIGEITN
+106 ISVA
-113 QPVLSTSLKNQV
+113 PVDKSQFFDSN
-125 EIKKP
+125 
-130 DFASGVVGTVGGGF
+130 VVGTVGGGF
-144 SGGNKGGVTDEG
+144 SGAKKGGITDEG
-156 VIVGNPTVET
+156 EIIGNPSVDNSTFNKGNNTVPSGKL
-166 MPAIKTSG
+166 PASKSDKIPTPTIEEPVIKPSVDTIKDGSTG
-174 GSSSSS
+174 GKTPTPSTP
-180 KAATENAD
+180 AA
-188 NFAPAIREIIE
+188 P
-199 NLYPEKKQSTAKY
+199 
-212 ADFIDTS
+212 
-219 NQSVSAE
+219 
-226 KAEATTPTTTPATQ
+226 TTPKGKK
-240 AQAEET
+240 E
-246 KAAET
+246 
-251 ANTATAAA
+251 NG
-259 QAEESKSE
+259 
-267 DSKMSYED
+267 SKMSYED
-275 YIAEMKKG
+275 YINEMKKG

-561 NKIKALWNESSIATD
+561 NEIKALWNESSIATD

-589 FKDAKTVMNT
+589 FNDAKTVMNT
-599 AKSSQWI
+599 AESSQWI

-632 KSSAKEKGG
+632 KSSAKGKGG

-684 IKAGDYVIMNYGNT
+684 IKAGDYVIMNFGNT

-742 KINISSNIAFH
+742 EINFSSNIAFH

>member
-1 MAKNILNQNLA
+1 MIKQNLT
-12 LGTGITTNKT
+12 LGTTTS
-22 KKINSSTGGLYADFI
+22 KKKKNNGTGGLYGDFI
-37 GNTGSAKNVT
+37 GGTGSANNVS
-47 LPTINT
+47 LPNLPSSNPT
-53 GNVGYG
+53 YG
-59 DFINVA
+59 DFINIP
-65 TPSVNSKS
+65 TPSKSSKS
-73 GYVGA
+73 GYIGA
-78 YTGEDTKLSSV
+78 YTGEETKLPSV
-89 TPAVSAVKTT
+89 TPALKYESKAN
-99 PSYGYSD
+99 SYGYSD
-106 YIGEITN
+106 YIGDMTK
-113 QPVLSTSLKNQV
+113 QPTISSLPNNQV
-125 EIKKP
+125 AIKKP
-130 DFASGVVGTVGGGF
+130 EFDSNVVGTVGGGF
-144 SGGNKGGVTDEG
+144 SGGKKGGVTDDG
-156 VIVGNPTVET
+156 AIIGNPSIET
-166 MPAIKTSG
+166 MPTVKPSVGNSTS
-174 GSSSSS
+174 
-180 KAATENAD
+180 KNQTESAD
-188 NFAPAIREIIE
+188 NFAPAAREIIE
-199 NLYPEKKQSTAKY
+199 SLYPEKKQSAVKY
-212 ADFIDTS
+212 SDYIPAQSPAETEMPSQAEQVKQNEPADK
-219 NQSVSAE
+219 E
-226 KAEATTPTTTPATQ
+226 TPA
-240 AQAEET
+240 AQT
-246 KAAET
+246 K
-251 ANTATAAA
+251 
-259 QAEESKSE
+259 E
-267 DSKMSYED
+267 DKTTDGKMSYED

-346 RADAQAAT
+346 RADAQAAS

-369 QYIQAMNEKLA
+369 QYITAMNEKLA
-380 DKILYDE
+380 EKALYE
-387 RLADQR
+387 EQLEEQR
-393 KYQEE
+393 KYNEQQTAEQRKYNE
-398 QTKAESDREYTKN
+398 QQTKAESDREYTKN
-411 IYNTLWSAVQDT
+411 IYNTLWSAVQNT

-462 EEKKTQEE
+462 EEKKTQAE
-470 EEKVKNEAFA
+470 EEKVKYEAFA

-561 NKIKALWNESSIATD
+561 NEIKAFWNESSIATD

-669 EKYAQSIVSDAKSGK
+669 EKYAQSIISDAKSGK

-698 WDVECIY
+698 WNTDCVY

-716 KDGNDSTYLSG
+716 KDANDSTYLYD

-742 KINISSNIAFH
+742 KISFNDNIAFH
-753 VDKK
+753 VNKK

>member
-1 MAKNILNQNLA
+1 MIKQNLT
-12 LGTGITTNKT
+12 LETTT
-22 KKINSSTGGLYADFI
+22 SKKRKNSGTGGLYGDFV
-37 GNTGSAKNVT
+37 GGTGSANNVS
-47 LPTINT
+47 LPNLPALNPT
-53 GNVGYG
+53 YG
-59 DFINVA
+59 DFINIP
-65 TPSVNSKS
+65 TPSKSSKS
-73 GYVGA
+73 GYIGA
-78 YTGEDTKLSSV
+78 YTGEETKLPSV
-89 TPAVSAVKTT
+89 TPALKYESKAN
-99 PSYGYSD
+99 SYGYSD
-106 YIGEITN
+106 YIGDITK
-113 QPVLSTSLKNQV
+113 QPTISSLPNNQV
-125 EIKKP
+125 AIKKP
-130 DFASGVVGTVGGGF
+130 EFDSNVVGTVGGGF
-144 SGGNKGGVTDEG
+144 SGGKKGGITDEG
-156 VIVGNPTVET
+156 EIIGNPSVDNSTFNKGNNTVPSGKL
-166 MPAIKTSG
+166 PASKSDKIPTPTIEEPVIKPSVDTIKDGSTG
-174 GSSSSS
+174 GKTPTPSTP
-180 KAATENAD
+180 AA
-188 NFAPAIREIIE
+188 P
-199 NLYPEKKQSTAKY
+199 
-212 ADFIDTS
+212 
-219 NQSVSAE
+219 
-226 KAEATTPTTTPATQ
+226 TTPK
-240 AQAEET
+240 EE
-246 KAAET
+246 KE
-251 ANTATAAA
+251 NG
-259 QAEESKSE
+259 
-267 DSKMSYED
+267 SKMSYED
-275 YIAEMKKG
+275 YINEMKKG

-431 IKALGEKA
+431 IKALGEKT

-561 NKIKALWNESSIATD
+561 NEIKALWNESSIATD

-589 FKDAKTVMNT
+589 FNDAKTVMNT

-632 KSSAKEKGG
+632 KSSAKGKGG
-641 NVVDIYASDFN
+641 NIVDIYASDFN

-684 IKAGDYVIMNYGNT
+684 IKAGDYVIMNFGNT

-742 KINISSNIAFH
+742 EINFSSNIAFH

>member
-1 MAKNILNQNLA
+1 MIKQNLT
-12 LGTGITTNKT
+12 LGTTTS
-22 KKINSSTGGLYADFI
+22 KKKKNSGAGGLYGDFV
-37 GNTGSAKNVT
+37 GGTGSANNLS
-47 LPTINT
+47 LPNLPAPNPT
-53 GNVGYG
+53 YG
-59 DFINVA
+59 DFINIP
-65 TPSVNSKS
+65 TPSKSSKS
-73 GYVGA
+73 GYIGA
-78 YTGEDTKLSSV
+78 YTGEETKLPSV
-89 TPAVSAVKTT
+89 TPALKYESKAN
-99 PSYGYSD
+99 SYGYSD
-106 YIGEITN
+106 YIGDMTK
-113 QPVLSTSLKNQV
+113 QPTISSLPNNQV
-125 EIKKP
+125 AIKKP
-130 DFASGVVGTVGGGF
+130 EFDSNVVGTVGGGF
-144 SGGNKGGVTDEG
+144 SGGKKGGITDEG
-156 VIVGNPTVET
+156 EIIGNPSVDNSTFNKGNNTVPSGKL
-166 MPAIKTSG
+166 PASKSDKIPTPTIEEPVIKPSVDTIKDGSTG
-174 GSSSSS
+174 GKTPTPSTP
-180 KAATENAD
+180 AA
-188 NFAPAIREIIE
+188 P
-199 NLYPEKKQSTAKY
+199 
-212 ADFIDTS
+212 
-219 NQSVSAE
+219 
-226 KAEATTPTTTPATQ
+226 TTPKG
-240 AQAEET
+240 EKE
-246 KAAET
+246 
-251 ANTATAAA
+251 NG
-259 QAEESKSE
+259 
-267 DSKMSYED
+267 SKMSYED
-275 YIAEMKKG
+275 YINEMKKG

-454 ATLARKTE
+454 ATLARKIE

-561 NKIKALWNESSIATD
+561 NEIKALWNESSIATD

-589 FKDAKTVMNT
+589 FNDAKTVMNT

-632 KSSAKEKGG
+632 KSSAKGKGG
-641 NVVDIYASDFN
+641 NIVDIYASDFN

-684 IKAGDYVIMNYGNT
+684 IKAGDYVIMNFGNT

-742 KINISSNIAFH
+742 EINFSSNIAFH